1 MKSKWLFL
9 LLWMCV
15 IVRPEAWG
23 QEVKS
28 ANTVAEEWIQVSSS
42 SATVLQWFE
51 WIEKSTGI
59 VLSYNPAQMELG
71 DVCRIEH
78 GGKNDCGDTCASHS
92 LRLSGENCCS
102 TSSEAGDSCTED

>member
-1 MKSKWLFL
+1 MKSKWLLL

-15 IVRPEAWG
+15 FARLEAWG
-23 QEVKS
+23 QEVRS
-28 ANTVAEEWIQVSSS
+28 ENTVAEEWIQVSSS

-59 VLSYNPAQMELG
+59 VLSYNPTQMELG

-78 GGKNDCGDTCASHS
+78 GGKMTDRKSTRLNSSHNVIS
-92 LRLSGENCCS
+92 RMP
-102 TSSEAGDSCTED
+102 SSA